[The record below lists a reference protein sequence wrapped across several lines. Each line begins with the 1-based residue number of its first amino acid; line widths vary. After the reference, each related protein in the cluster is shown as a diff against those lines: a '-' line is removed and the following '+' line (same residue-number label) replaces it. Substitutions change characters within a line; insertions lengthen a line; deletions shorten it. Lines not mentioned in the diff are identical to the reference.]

1 MRTVRE
7 ERSRERIENSM
18 DIAMHNEEVLRR
30 NYFLKS
36 TVLDS
41 QDNLKNSRM
50 SLCMEKLKLANQT
63 RV

>member
-1 MRTVRE
+1 MRAVRE